1 MTGRFLTAL
10 MLIWLVPTTAA
21 AHQQLLRAT
30 PAAGAS
36 LERAPGEIRLTFNQA
51 VDAALARL
59 RVVGPS
65 GEIEIGTPTVPDGS
79 PAVLFATM
87 SGPLPPGTYTVH
99 WLVTGADGHP
109 VRDQYSFEIL
119 GPADTPTPSEA
130 QGAAGPTAPGSAPPP
145 AEHHAAA
152 EDGQFDSGSP
162 LYAAV
167 RWLNFAGLL
176 ALIGAACFSLLLLPG
191 VARRDPSLSPAV
203 LDRARSRAAT
213 LGLAAGGVLLAA
225 LLLRFAAQ
233 SAALHGPGAGLF
245 GELTGA
251 MLTRTLWGWG
261 WILQAAATG
270 AALTGLWLARRGK
283 RSGWPVAAAA
293 TLALAFT
300 PALSGHAVATSALAV
315 VTDAAHVLAAGG
327 WLGTLL
333 TLVVV
338 GLPVFASGGQ
348 ARSSAAT
355 LVSAFSP
362 LALLFAGVVA
372 LTGLGAAWIH
382 LPDLSALW
390 GTGYGRTLLL
400 KLAVLS
406 GVFATG
412 AYNWRRAQPALAR
425 SGESGPIRRSAT
437 AELALGVVVLAVTA
451 VLVATPPPAENVEDQ
466 GMEVVAQ

>member
-1 MTGRFLTAL
+1 MLT
-10 MLIWLVPTTAA
+10 WLLPATAA

-30 PAAGAS
+30 PAAGET

-51 VDAALARL
+51 VDVALARL

-65 GEIEIGTPTVPDGS
+65 GEIEIGALTVPADS
-79 PAVLFATM
+79 PAVLLATI
-87 SGPLPPGTYTVH
+87 SAPLPPGTYTVH

-109 VRDQYSFEIL
+109 VRDHYSFEVMGAPAEETDTL
-119 GPADTPTPSEA
+119 GSS
-130 QGAAGPTAPGSAPPP
+130 QSLGVIGQTAPGRAPPP
-145 AEHHAAA
+145 AEHHAGA
-152 EDGQFDSGSP
+152 EAGGFDSGSP

-176 ALIGAACFSLLLLPG
+176 ALIGAVCFALLLLPG
-191 VARRDPSLSPAV
+191 VERRDPSLAPEV
-203 LDRARSRAAT
+203 LDRARSRTAAV
-213 LGLAAGGVLLAA
+213 GLAASGVLLVA

-233 SAALHGPGAGLF
+233 SAALHGPGAGLV

-270 AALTGLWLARRGK
+270 AALMGLWLARRGT
-283 RSGWPVAAAA
+283 RSGWLVAAVA

-300 PALSGHAVATSALAV
+300 PALSGHAAATSALAV
-315 VTDAAHVLAAGG
+315 ITDAAHVLAAGG

-333 TLVVV
+333 VLVVV
-338 GLPVFASGGQ
+338 GLPVFAGGGQ

-362 LALLFAGVVA
+362 LALFFAAVVA
-372 LTGLGAAWIH
+372 LTGLAAAWTH
-382 LPDLSALW
+382 LPDLPALW

-412 AYNWRRAQPALAR
+412 AYNWLRARPALAR
-425 SGESGPIRRSAT
+425 TGESGPIRRSAT
-437 AELALGVVVLAVTA
+437 AELTLGVLVLAVTA
-451 VLVATPPPAENVEDQ
+451 VLVATPPPAEDVEEHAT
-466 GMEVVAQ
+466 EVVTQ